1 VNTGAARS
9 LWRFRN
15 YGRPHLGVLMA
26 GIGLRVGEMLADL
39 AQPWPLAVIVDNV
52 MGHRPLSGVS
62 ASLLGGLDR
71 SATTL
76 LTAAVAASLLL
87 ALASGLC
94 DYLGDRV
101 MNGAGERMTA
111 AIRADL
117 FAHLQRLPLGFHD
130 RNALGELTSR
140 LTVDTDRIDDALVDV
155 FSTLLPGLLTVSGL
169 LAVTLLVD
177 WRLGLVTLASV
188 PVVLVVVSRYTR
200 LTRAA
205 ARSRRAAEGALSGQ
219 AAEVLSGIRTVL
231 ALGGQHVH
239 DRAFAQSNRATLAAG
254 LRSVEVVARFTPL
267 VEIAAAVGTAA
278 LLWVGAWGV
287 LHGAWT
293 LGVLLVV
300 MAYVRNMLKPL
311 RSLSRL
317 SLTLAQGAAAADR
330 VAAVLAEPLSPLSPA
345 RSDGRAPDPGPTT
358 TRGAIELRGV
368 DLDYG
373 RGPVLRHASLSVR
386 PGERVALVG
395 ANGVGKSSVIALL
408 AGLYEPAA
416 GEVLLDGRPLAR
428 VAPDWLHR
436 QLAVVPQETFLFSGT
451 LRENIVYGHPN
462 ASSADIYRAA
472 YRALVLEF
480 SRELPQGLDTR
491 LGDRGAGLS
500 GGQRQRV
507 AIARALLRDAP
518 VVLLDEPTSDLDPE
532 AERVVVR
539 ALCSL
544 MEGRTVVMVTHRPA
558 LLELADRV
566 LTVTEGRI
574 AELPSRRE
582 RALRGEAQPL
592 RHRTGERG

>member
-1 VNTGAARS
+1 VNSGAARS
-9 LWRFRN
+9 LWKFRD
-15 YGRPHLGVLMA
+15 YGRPHLRALSL
-26 GIGLRVGEMLADL
+26 GIVLRVGEMLADL
-39 AQPWPLAVIVDNV
+39 AQPWPLAIIVDNV
-52 MGHRPLSGVS
+52 VGHRPLRGVS
-62 ASLLGGLDR
+62 ASLLAGLDG

-76 LTAAVAASLLL
+76 LTAAVVASLLL

-140 LTVDTDRIDDALVDV
+140 LSIDTDRIDDALVDV
-155 FSTLLPGLLTVSGL
+155 FSTLLPGVLTVGGL
-169 LAVTLLVD
+169 LAVTVLVD

-231 ALGGQHVH
+231 ALGGQQVH
-239 DRAFAQSNRATLAAG
+239 DRAFARGNRATLAAG
-254 LRSVEVVARFTPL
+254 LRSVDVVARFTPL
-267 VEIAAAVGTAA
+267 VEIAAAVGTAL

-300 MAYVRNMLKPL
+300 MTYVRNMLKPL

-330 VAAVLAEPLSPLSPA
+330 VAAVLAEPLSPLAPA
-345 RSDGRAPDPGPTT
+345 RSGTPAAPDPPSP

-373 RGPVLRHASLSVR
+373 RGPVLRDASLSVR

-408 AGLYEPAA
+408 AGLYEPSA

-428 VAPDWLHR
+428 TAPDWLHR

-451 LRENIVYGHPN
+451 LRENIVYGHTD
-462 ASSADIYRAA
+462 ASSAAIYRAA
-472 YRALVLEF
+472 YRALVLDF
-480 SRELPQGLDTR
+480 SRDLPHGLDTR

-532 AERVVVR
+532 AEQVVVR

-544 MEGRTVVMVTHRPA
+544 LEGRTVVMVTHRPA

-566 LTVTEGRI
+566 LTVAEGRI

-582 RALRGEAQPL
+582 RALRGEPQRL
-592 RHRTGERG
+592 RPRTPDR